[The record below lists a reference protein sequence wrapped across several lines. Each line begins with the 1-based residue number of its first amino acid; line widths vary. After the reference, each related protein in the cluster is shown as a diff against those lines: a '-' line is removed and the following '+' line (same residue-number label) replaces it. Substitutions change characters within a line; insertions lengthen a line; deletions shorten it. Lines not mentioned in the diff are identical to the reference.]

1 MLKKNSKKAIAN
13 LEKFI
18 LDGCDFDGYD
28 FEKTPSTPNE
38 CMKAIYDEFVKEAY
52 STPSE
57 RSQNEQE
64 AFIDWLQ
71 WLPSIIDSSYYYKVS
86 AIEIL
91 GDILEE
97 TKEERA
103 RFSVTEAES
112 LLSYMIYRRIKKAIK

>member
-1 MLKKNSKKAIAN
+1 MLKTNSKKAQAN

-18 LDGCDFDGYD
+18 LDGCDFEGYD
-28 FEKTPSTPNE
+28 FTPSTPNE
-38 CMKAIYDEFVKEAY
+38 CMKAVYDEFVKEAY

-64 AFIDWLQ
+64 AFVNWLHY
-71 WLPSIIDSSYYYKVS
+71 LPSIIDSSYCYSVS
-86 AIEIL
+86 AVETL

-103 RFSVTEAES
+103 RFNEAEAEN
-112 LLSYMIYRRIKKAIK
+112 LLSYMIYKRIKKAIK

>member
-1 MLKKNSKKAIAN
+1 MLRTNSKKAQAN

-64 AFIDWLQ
+64 AFINWLQ
-71 WLPSIIDSSYYYKVS
+71 WLPSIIDSSYYYNVS
-86 AIEIL
+86 AVETL

-103 RFSVTEAES
+103 RFSESEAES
-112 LLSYMIYRRIKKAIK
+112 LLSYMIYRRVRKEIK

>member
-1 MLKKNSKKAIAN
+1 MLKTNSKKALAN

-64 AFIDWLQ
+64 AFINWLQ
-71 WLPSIIDSSYYYKVS
+71 KLPSIIDSSYYYNVS
-86 AIEIL
+86 AVETL

-97 TKEERA
+97 TKEEKA
-103 RFSVTEAES
+103 RFSESEAES
-112 LLSYMIYRRIKKAIK
+112 LLSYMIYRRIRKAIK

>member
-1 MLKKNSKKAIAN
+1 MLRTNSKKAIAN

-18 LDGCDFDGYD
+18 LDGCNFEGYD

-57 RSQNEQE
+57 RSQNEQK
-64 AFIDWLQ
+64 AFVNCLQ
-71 WLPSIIDSSYYYKVS
+71 YLPSIIDSSYYYNVS
-86 AIEIL
+86 AVETL

-103 RFSVTEAES
+103 RFSESEAES
-112 LLSYMIYRRIKKAIK
+112 LLSYMIYRRIIKAIK

>member
-1 MLKKNSKKAIAN
+1 MLKTNSKKAIAN

-28 FEKTPSTPNE
+28 FTPSTPNE
-38 CMKAIYDEFVKEAY
+38 CMKAIFNQFVKDAY

-64 AFIDWLQ
+64 AFINWLQ
-71 WLPSIIDSSYYYKVS
+71 WLPSIIDSSYYYNVS
-86 AIEIL
+86 AVETL

-103 RFSVTEAES
+103 RFSESEAES
-112 LLSYMIYRRIKKAIK
+112 LLSYMIYRRIKKAIE

>member
-1 MLKKNSKKAIAN
+1 MLKTNSKKAQAN

-38 CMKAIYDEFVKEAY
+38 CMETIFNQFVKEAY

-64 AFIDWLQ
+64 AFINWLQ
-71 WLPSIIDSSYYYKVS
+71 WLPSIIDSSYCYTVS
-86 AIEIL
+86 AVETL

-103 RFSVTEAES
+103 RFSESEAES